1 MKRLFRIT
9 ALLVVSSLVVSG
21 CDSCQSEPEKPK
33 VEPKAVPD
41 VSVEEEPVDP
51 LAEAKADAD
60 EKSVAAAV
68 LLNDSARATAS
79 AMEALAKK
87 PDTKPRIKKPRPEKA
102 TGKIEDTAALKRAFN
117 KHNGAMRKCYER
129 VLKMEPGLEGKVKL
143 TVKIGS
149 DGKVDWAK
157 AKGRSLNH
165 PKVNDCMEQQAR
177 TIKFPEPSGGAV
189 IVANPYTFT
198 PEL

>member
-1 MKRLFRIT
+1 MLAFAFMAT
-9 ALLVVSSLVVSG
+9 G

-33 VEPKAVPD
+33 VEPKPLPD

-51 LAEAKADAD
+51 LAEAREKAEEDAIA
-60 EKSVAAAV
+60 VAV
-68 LLNDSARATAS
+68 VVNDSARAAAS

-87 PDTKPRIKKPRPEKA
+87 PDNKPKIKRARPEKA
-102 TGKIEDTAALKRAFN
+102 DGRIEDTSALKKAFN
-117 KHNGAMRKCYER
+117 IHNGAMRKCYER
-129 VLKMEPGLEGKVKL
+129 VLKMQPGLEGKVKL
-143 TVKIGS
+143 TVKIGT

-165 PKVNDCMEQQAR
+165 PKINDCMERQAR
-177 TIKFPEPSGGAV
+177 TIEFPKPTGGAV

-198 PEL
+198 PQL